1 MDKRDCTGFR
11 GFPSQPCFF
20 DKVGCNIKTIGV
32 VGAGTMGN
40 GIAQVCAA
48 AGLKVIMQDVGDVQ
62 VERGLNTVAG
72 SLDRLIKKEKISA
85 EDKQATL
92 SNITTT
98 TALAELADVDVVV
111 EAATENEE
119 LKLDIFRQLDNLCKP
134 GAILASN
141 TSSISLTRIAG
152 VTGRADQ
159 VIGMHFMNPVPMM
172 ALVEVIRALQT
183 SDAVYQQIHE
193 LSEFI
198 GKVPVEAKDSPGF
211 VANRILIPMI
221 NEAAYVYYEGLA
233 SAEGIDEI
241 MKLGMAHPMGPLM
254 LADLIG
260 LDTCYAVIKVLH
272 EGFGDSKYRPCPI
285 WQQMVDAGYLG
296 RKSGRGFYNYED
308 Q

>member
-1 MDKRDCTGFR
+1 M
-11 GFPSQPCFF
+11 
-20 DKVGCNIKTIGV
+20 NIKTIGV

-48 AGLKVIMQDVGDVQ
+48 AGLKVIMQDIGDAQ
-62 VERGLNTVAG
+62 VERGLSTIAG
-72 SLDRLIKKEKISA
+72 SLDRLIKKEKINA
-85 EDKQATL
+85 EDRQSTL

-98 TALAELADVDVVV
+98 TQLADLADVDVVV
-111 EAATENEE
+111 EAAIEDEA
-119 LKLDIFRQLDNLCKP
+119 LKLDIFRQLDSLCKP
-134 GAILASN
+134 EAILASN

-152 VTGRADQ
+152 VTERAQQ
-159 VIGMHFMNPVPMM
+159 VVGMHFMNPVPMM

-183 SDAVYQQIHE
+183 SDEVYQQIHE

-296 RKSGRGFYNYED
+296 RKSGRGFYNYEN

>member
-1 MDKRDCTGFR
+1 M
-11 GFPSQPCFF
+11 
-20 DKVGCNIKTIGV
+20 NIKTVGV
-32 VGAGTMGN
+32 IGAGTMGN
-40 GIAQVCAA
+40 GITQVCAS
-48 AGLKVIMQDVGDVQ
+48 AGLKVIMQDIGESQ
-62 VERGLNTVAG
+62 VANGLNTIAG
-72 SLDRLIKKEKISA
+72 SLERLIKKEKIS
-85 EDKQATL
+85 EVDKESAL
-92 SNITTT
+92 ANIDTTT
-98 TALAELADVDVVV
+98 SLEELADADIVI
-111 EAATENEE
+111 EAATENEA
-119 LKLDIFRQLDNLCKP
+119 LKLGLFEQLDKICKP
-134 GAILASN
+134 DAILASN

-152 VTGRADQ
+152 ATQRAGQ

-183 SDAVYQQIHE
+183 TDVTYQTVHA

-221 NEAAYVYYEGLA
+221 NEAAYVYNEGLA
-233 SAEGIDEI
+233 SVEGIDEI

-272 EGFGDSKYRPCPI
+272 DGFGDSKYRPCPI

-296 RKSGRGFYNYED
+296 RKSGRGFYNYAE
-308 Q
+308 

>member
-1 MDKRDCTGFR
+1 M
-11 GFPSQPCFF
+11 
-20 DKVGCNIKTIGV
+20 NIKTIGV

-40 GIAQVCAA
+40 GIAQVAS
-48 AGLKVIMQDVGDVQ
+48 AGLKVIMQDIGDAQ
-62 VERGLNTVAG
+62 VERGLSTVAG

-85 EDKQATL
+85 EDKQSTL

-98 TALAELADVDVVV
+98 TQLANLADVDVVV
-111 EAATENEE
+111 EAATENQA
-119 LKLDIFRQLDNLCKP
+119 LKLDIFRQLDSLCQP
-134 GAILASN
+134 ETILASN

-152 VTGRADQ
+152 VTGRADK
-159 VIGMHFMNPVPMM
+159 VVGMHFMNPVPMM

-183 SDAVYQQIHE
+183 SDEVYQQIHE

-233 SAEGIDEI
+233 SAAGIDEI
-241 MKLGMAHPMGPLM
+241 MKLGMAHPMGPLE

-296 RKSGRGFYNYED
+296 RKSGRGFYNYEN

>member
-1 MDKRDCTGFR
+1 M
-11 GFPSQPCFF
+11 S
-20 DKVGCNIKTIGV
+20 IKTVGV

-40 GIAQVCAA
+40 GIVQVCAA
-48 AGLKVIMQDVGDVQ
+48 AGLRVIMQDIGETQ
-62 VERGLNTVAG
+62 VERGLNTIAG
-72 SLDRLIKKEKISA
+72 SLDRLLKKEKIGP
-85 EDKQATL
+85 EDKEATL
-92 SNITTT
+92 TNIETTT
-98 TALAELADVDVVV
+98 SLAELADVDIVI
-111 EAATENEE
+111 EAATENEA
-119 LKLDIFRQLDNLCKP
+119 LKLDIFAQLDKLCKP
-134 GAILASN
+134 EAILASN
-141 TSSISLTRIAG
+141 TSSISLTKIAG
-152 VTGRADQ
+152 ATARADQ

-183 SDAVYQQIHE
+183 SDATYQAVHQ
-193 LSEFI
+193 LSEAI
-198 GKVPVEAKDSPGF
+198 GKVPIEAKDSPGF

-296 RKSGRGFYNYED
+296 RKTGRGFYSYD
-308 Q
+308 A

>member
-1 MDKRDCTGFR
+1 MTNEVKM
-11 GFPSQPCFF
+11 S
-20 DKVGCNIKTIGV
+20 IKTVGV

-40 GIAQVCAA
+40 GIVQVCAA
-48 AGLKVIMQDVGDVQ
+48 AGLKVIMQDIGEAQ
-62 VERGLNTVAG
+62 VKRGLDTVAG
-72 SLDRLIKKEKISA
+72 SLDRLIKKEKITVD
-85 EDKQATL
+85 DKQSTL
-92 SNITTT
+92 ANIDTTT
-98 TALAELADVDVVV
+98 SLEALTDVDIVI
-111 EAATENEE
+111 EAATENEA
-119 LKLDIFRQLDNLCKP
+119 LKLELFGQLDKICKAD
-134 GAILASN
+134 AILASN
-141 TSSISLTRIAG
+141 TCSISLTRIAG
-152 VTGRADQ
+152 ATQRAGQ

-183 SDAVYQQIHE
+183 TDETYRVVHE

-198 GKVPVEAKDSPGF
+198 GKIPVEAKDSPGF

-296 RKSGRGFYNYED
+296 RKSGRGFYNYEE
-308 Q
+308 

>member
-1 MDKRDCTGFR
+1 M
-11 GFPSQPCFF
+11 
-20 DKVGCNIKTIGV
+20 NLKTVGV

-40 GIAQVCAA
+40 GIVQVCAA
-48 AGLKVIMQDVGDVQ
+48 AGLKVIMQDIGEAQ
-62 VERGLNTVAG
+62 LERGLATISG
-72 SLDRLIKKEKISA
+72 SLDRLIKKEKIEA
-85 EDKQATL
+85 ADKQATL
-92 SNITTT
+92 ANIETSTQLD
-98 TALAELADVDVVV
+98 ALASADIVI
-111 EAATENEE
+111 EAATENEA
-119 LKLDIFRQLDNLCKP
+119 LKLEIFARLDQLAKP
-134 GAILASN
+134 EAILASN
-141 TSSISLTRIAG
+141 TSSISLTKIAG
-152 VTGRADQ
+152 ATQRPEQ

-172 ALVEVIRALQT
+172 ALVELIRALQT
-183 SDAVYQQIHE
+183 SDKVYQQVHE

-211 VANRILIPMI
+211 VSNRILIPMI

-233 SAEGIDEI
+233 SAAGIDEI

-296 RKSGRGFYNYED
+296 RKTGRGFYTYDN
-308 Q
+308 

>member
-1 MDKRDCTGFR
+1 M
-11 GFPSQPCFF
+11 S
-20 DKVGCNIKTIGV
+20 IKTVGV

-40 GIAQVCAA
+40 GIVQVCAA
-48 AGLKVIMQDVGDVQ
+48 AGLKVIMQDIGEAQ
-62 VERGLNTVAG
+62 VKRGLDTVAG

-85 EDKQATL
+85 DDKQSTL
-92 SNITTT
+92 ANIDTTT
-98 TALAELADVDVVV
+98 SLDALSDVDIVI
-111 EAATENEE
+111 EAATENEA
-119 LKLDIFRQLDNLCKP
+119 LKLELFGQLDKICKAD
-134 GAILASN
+134 AILASN

-152 VTGRADQ
+152 ATQRAGQ

-183 SDAVYQQIHE
+183 TDETYRVVHE

-198 GKVPVEAKDSPGF
+198 GKIPVEAKDSPGF

-296 RKSGRGFYNYED
+296 RKSGRGFYNYEE
-308 Q
+308 

>member
-1 MDKRDCTGFR
+1 M
-11 GFPSQPCFF
+11 S
-20 DKVGCNIKTIGV
+20 IKTVGV

-40 GIAQVCAA
+40 GIVQVCAA
-48 AGLKVIMQDVGDVQ
+48 AGLRVIMQDIGETQ
-62 VERGLNTVAG
+62 VERGLNTIAG
-72 SLDRLIKKEKISA
+72 SLDRLLKKEKIGP
-85 EDKQATL
+85 EDKEATL
-92 SNITTT
+92 TNIETTT
-98 TALAELADVDVVV
+98 SLAELADVDIVI
-111 EAATENEE
+111 EAATENEA
-119 LKLDIFRQLDNLCKP
+119 LKLDIFAQLDRLCKP

-141 TSSISLTRIAG
+141 TSSISLTKIAG
-152 VTGRADQ
+152 ATERADQ

-183 SDAVYQQIHE
+183 SDATYQAVHQ
-193 LSEFI
+193 LSEAI
-198 GKVPVEAKDSPGF
+198 GKVPIEARDSPGF

-296 RKSGRGFYNYED
+296 RKTGRGFYSYD
-308 Q
+308 A

>member
-1 MDKRDCTGFR
+1 M
-11 GFPSQPCFF
+11 
-20 DKVGCNIKTIGV
+20 NIKTVGV
-32 VGAGTMGN
+32 IGAGTMGN
-40 GIAQVCAA
+40 GIAQVCAS
-48 AGLKVIMQDVGDVQ
+48 AGLKVIMQDIGETQ
-62 VERGLNTVAG
+62 VANGLNTIVG

-85 EDKQATL
+85 TDKESTL
-92 SNITTT
+92 ANIDTTT
-98 TALAELADVDVVV
+98 SLEKLAAADIVI
-111 EAATENEE
+111 EAATENEA
-119 LKLDIFRQLDNLCKP
+119 LKLEIFEQLDKICKP
-134 GAILASN
+134 DAILTSN

-152 VTGRADQ
+152 ATRRADQ

-172 ALVEVIRALQT
+172 ALIEVIRALQT
-183 SDAVYQQIHE
+183 SDATYRAVHE

-198 GKVPVEAKDSPGF
+198 GKVPIEARDSPGF

-272 EGFGDSKYRPCPI
+272 DGFGDSKYRPCPI

-296 RKSGRGFYNYED
+296 RKAGRGFYTYD
-308 Q
+308 K

>member
-1 MDKRDCTGFR
+1 M
-11 GFPSQPCFF
+11 
-20 DKVGCNIKTIGV
+20 NIKTVGV
-32 VGAGTMGN
+32 IGAGTMGN
-40 GIAQVCAA
+40 GIAQVCAS
-48 AGLKVIMQDVGDVQ
+48 AGLKVVMQDIGEAQ
-62 VERGLNTVAG
+62 VANGLNTIAG
-72 SLDRLIKKEKISA
+72 SLDRLIRKEKISA
-85 EDKQATL
+85 ADKESTL
-92 SNITTT
+92 ANIDTTISLEK
-98 TALAELADVDVVV
+98 LAAADIVI
-111 EAATENEE
+111 EAATENEA
-119 LKLDIFRQLDNLCKP
+119 LKLGLFEQLDKICKP
-134 GAILASN
+134 DAILASN

-152 VTGRADQ
+152 ATRRADQ

-172 ALVEVIRALQT
+172 ALIEVIRALQT
-183 SDAVYQQIHE
+183 SDATYRTVHE

-272 EGFGDSKYRPCPI
+272 DGFGDSKYRPCPI

-296 RKSGRGFYNYED
+296 RKAGRGFYTYDE
-308 Q
+308 

>member
-1 MDKRDCTGFR
+1 M
-11 GFPSQPCFF
+11 
-20 DKVGCNIKTIGV
+20 NIRKIGV

-40 GIAQVCAA
+40 GIVQVCAA
-48 AGLKVIMQDVGDVQ
+48 AGIEVIMQDIGDAQ
-62 VERGLNTVAG
+62 LERGLQTIDG
-72 SLDRLIKKEKISA
+72 SLDRLIKKEKIGDA
-85 EDKQATL
+85 DKKATL
-92 SNITTT
+92 ARITTT
-98 TALAELADVDVVV
+98 TELADLASVDLVI
-111 EAATENEE
+111 EAATENEA
-119 LKLDIFRQLDNLCKP
+119 LKLGIFRQLDQLCQP
-134 GAILASN
+134 QTILASN

-152 VTGRADQ
+152 VTGRAGQ

-183 SDAVYQQIHE
+183 TDAVYQVIHE

-241 MKLGMAHPMGPLM
+241 MNLGMAHPMGPLM

-260 LDTCYAVIKVLH
+260 LDTCLAVIKVLH

-296 RKSGRGFYNYED
+296 RKSGRGFYQY
-308 Q
+308 

>member
-1 MDKRDCTGFR
+1 M
-11 GFPSQPCFF
+11 
-20 DKVGCNIKTIGV
+20 NIKTVGV

-40 GIAQVCAA
+40 GIAQVCAV
-48 AGLKVIMQDVGDVQ
+48 AGLEVIMQDIDPAQ
-62 VERGLNTVAG
+62 VVRGLNTISG
-72 SLDRLIKKEKISA
+72 SLDRLIKKEKIGDA
-85 EDKQATL
+85 EKQSTL
-92 SNITTT
+92 ANITTT
-98 TALAELADVDVVV
+98 TALADLADVDIVI
-111 EAATENEE
+111 EAATENEA
-119 LKLDIFRQLDNLCKP
+119 LKLDIFRQLDELCQAD
-134 GAILASN
+134 AILASN
-141 TSSISLTRIAG
+141 TSSISLTKIAG
-152 VTGRADQ
+152 VTRRAGQ

-183 SDAVYQQIHE
+183 SDEVYRAVHE

-296 RKSGRGFYNYED
+296 RKSGRGFYNYQE

>member
-1 MDKRDCTGFR
+1 M
-11 GFPSQPCFF
+11 
-20 DKVGCNIKTIGV
+20 NIKTIGV

-40 GIAQVCAA
+40 GIVQVCAA
-48 AGLKVIMQDVGDVQ
+48 AGLEIIMQDIGEAQ
-62 VERGLNTVAG
+62 LERGMKTIAG
-72 SLDRLIKKEKISA
+72 SFDRLIKKEKIGDA
-85 EDKQATL
+85 DKQAAL
-92 SNITTT
+92 DKISTT
-98 TALAELADVDVVV
+98 TALADLAGVDIVI
-111 EAATENEE
+111 EAATENEA
-119 LKLDIFRQLDNLCKP
+119 LKLDIFKQLDEICQP
-134 GAILASN
+134 DAILASN

-152 VTGRADQ
+152 ATARAGQ
-159 VIGMHFMNPVPMM
+159 VIGMHFMNPVPIM

-183 SDAVYQQIHE
+183 TDAVYRAVHE

-221 NEAAYVYYEGLA
+221 NEAAYVYNEGLA

-296 RKSGRGFYNYED
+296 RKSGRGFYNYENR
-308 Q
+308 

>member
-1 MDKRDCTGFR
+1 M
-11 GFPSQPCFF
+11 S
-20 DKVGCNIKTIGV
+20 IKTVGV
-32 VGAGTMGN
+32 IGAGTMGN
-40 GIAQVCAA
+40 GIAQVCAS
-48 AGLKVIMQDVGDVQ
+48 AGLKVIMQDIGESQ
-62 VERGLNTVAG
+62 VANGLNTIST

-85 EDKQATL
+85 ADKESTL
-92 SNITTT
+92 AKIDTTT
-98 TALAELADVDVVV
+98 SLETLGEVDIVI
-111 EAATENEE
+111 EAATENEA
-119 LKLDIFRQLDNLCKP
+119 LKLDIFRQLDKICKAD
-134 GAILASN
+134 AILASN

-152 VTGRADQ
+152 ATQRADQ

-172 ALVEVIRALQT
+172 ALIEVIRALQT
-183 SDAVYQQIHE
+183 SDATYRAVHE

-296 RKSGRGFYNYED
+296 RKSGRGFYIYKD
-308 Q
+308 

>member
-1 MDKRDCTGFR
+1 M
-11 GFPSQPCFF
+11 
-20 DKVGCNIKTIGV
+20 NIKTVGV
-32 VGAGTMGN
+32 IGAGTMGN
-40 GIAQVCAA
+40 GIAQVCAS
-48 AGLKVIMQDVGDVQ
+48 AGLKVIMQDIGESQ
-62 VERGLNTVAG
+62 VANGLNTIST
-72 SLDRLIKKEKISA
+72 SLDRLIKKEKIGA
-85 EDKQATL
+85 ADKESTL
-92 SNITTT
+92 AKIDTTT
-98 TALAELADVDVVV
+98 SIEALGDVDIVI
-111 EAATENEE
+111 EAATENEA
-119 LKLDIFRQLDNLCKP
+119 LKLDIFRQLDKICKAD
-134 GAILASN
+134 AILSSN

-152 VTGRADQ
+152 ATQRAGQ

-183 SDAVYQQIHE
+183 TDTTYQSVHE

-221 NEAAYVYYEGLA
+221 NEAAYVYNEGLA

-296 RKSGRGFYNYED
+296 RKSGRGFYIYEE
-308 Q
+308 

>member
-1 MDKRDCTGFR
+1 MNT
-11 GFPSQPCFF
+11 
-20 DKVGCNIKTIGV
+20 KTIGV

-48 AGLKVIMQDVGDVQ
+48 AGLKVIMQDIGDAQ
-62 VERGLNTVAG
+62 VERGLSTVAG

-92 SNITTT
+92 SNITITT
-98 TALAELADVDVVV
+98 QLSDLADADVVV
-111 EAATENEE
+111 EAATENEA
-119 LKLDIFRQLDNLCKP
+119 LKLDIFRQLDSLCQP
-134 GAILASN
+134 EAILASN

-152 VTGRADQ
+152 VTGRADK

-172 ALVEVIRALQT
+172 ALIEVIRALQT
-183 SDAVYQQIHE
+183 SDAVYRQIHE

-272 EGFGDSKYRPCPI
+272 EGFGDPKYRPCPI

-296 RKSGRGFYNYED
+296 RKSGRGFYNYDE
-308 Q
+308 

>member
-1 MDKRDCTGFR
+1 M
-11 GFPSQPCFF
+11 
-20 DKVGCNIKTIGV
+20 NIKTVGV

-48 AGLKVIMQDVGDVQ
+48 AGLEVIMQDIDPAQ
-62 VERGLNTVAG
+62 VVRGLNTISG
-72 SLDRLIKKEKISA
+72 SLDRLIKKEKLDDAEKQSTLARIS
-85 EDKQATL
+85 
-92 SNITTT
+92 TT
-98 TALAELADVDVVV
+98 TALADLADADIVI
-111 EAATENEE
+111 EAATEREA
-119 LKLDIFRQLDNLCKP
+119 LKLDIFRQLDELCQP
-134 GAILASN
+134 DAILASN
-141 TSSISLTRIAG
+141 TSSISLTKIAG
-152 VTGRADQ
+152 VTARAGQ

-183 SDAVYQQIHE
+183 SDEVYRAVHE

-296 RKSGRGFYNYED
+296 RKSGRGFYNYGE
-308 Q
+308 

>member
-1 MDKRDCTGFR
+1 MK
-11 GFPSQPCFF
+11 
-20 DKVGCNIKTIGV
+20 IETIGV

-40 GIAQVCAA
+40 GIVQVCAA
-48 AGLKVIMQDVGDVQ
+48 AGLKVIMQDIGEAQ
-62 VERGLNTVAG
+62 VERGLNTIAG
-72 SLDRLIKKEKISA
+72 SLDRLIKKEKIS
-85 EDKQATL
+85 EQDKQATL
-92 SNITTT
+92 SSISTT
-98 TALAELADVDVVV
+98 TALADLADVDIVI
-111 EAATENEE
+111 EAATENEA
-119 LKLDIFRQLDNLCKP
+119 LKLDIFKQLDALCQP
-134 GAILASN
+134 DAILASN

-152 VTGRADQ
+152 VTQRAGQ
-159 VIGMHFMNPVPMM
+159 VIGMHFMNPVPIME
-172 ALVEVIRALQT
+172 LVEVIRALQT
-183 SDAVYQQIHE
+183 TDAVYQAVHE

-296 RKSGRGFYNYED
+296 RKSGRGFYTYS
-308 Q
+308 

>member
-1 MDKRDCTGFR
+1 M
-11 GFPSQPCFF
+11 
-20 DKVGCNIKTIGV
+20 NIKTVGV

-48 AGLKVIMQDVGDVQ
+48 AGLDVIMQDIGDAQ
-62 VERGLNTVAG
+62 VARGLSTISG
-72 SLDRLIKKEKISA
+72 SLDRLIKKEKINEA
-85 EDKQATL
+85 DKQTTMGH
-92 SNITTT
+92 ITTT
-98 TALAELADVDVVV
+98 TALADLANVDIVI
-111 EAATENEE
+111 EAATENEA
-119 LKLDIFRQLDNLCKP
+119 LKLDIFRQLDAVCKSE
-134 GAILASN
+134 AILASN

-152 VTGRADQ
+152 VTERAGQ

-183 SDAVYQQIHE
+183 TDAVYQAVHE

-221 NEAAYVYYEGLA
+221 NEAAYVFYEGLA

-272 EGFGDSKYRPCPI
+272 DGFGDSKYRPCPI

-296 RKSGRGFYNYED
+296 RKSGRGFYNYQD

>member
-1 MDKRDCTGFR
+1 MNIRT
-11 GFPSQPCFF
+11 
-20 DKVGCNIKTIGV
+20 VGVI
-32 VGAGTMGN
+32 GAGTMGN

-48 AGLKVIMQDVGDVQ
+48 AGLDVIMQDIGATQ
-62 VERGLNTVAG
+62 VERGLKTIDG

-85 EDKQATL
+85 DDKQATL
-92 SNITTT
+92 ARIGTTT
-98 TALAELADVDVVV
+98 DLADLAKVDIVI
-111 EAATENEE
+111 EAATENEA
-119 LKLDIFRQLDNLCKP
+119 LKLDIFRQLDEICQP
-134 GAILASN
+134 DAILASN

-152 VTGRADQ
+152 VTQRAGQ

-183 SDAVYQQIHE
+183 SDAVYRVVHE

-296 RKSGRGFYNYED
+296 RKSGRGFYNYQE

>member
-1 MDKRDCTGFR
+1 M
-11 GFPSQPCFF
+11 
-20 DKVGCNIKTIGV
+20 NIKTVGV

-40 GIAQVCAA
+40 GIVQVCAA
-48 AGLKVIMQDVGDVQ
+48 AGLEVIMQDIGDAQ
-62 VERGLNTVAG
+62 LERGMNTIAG
-72 SLDRLIKKEKISA
+72 SFDRLIKKEKIGDA
-85 EDKQATL
+85 DKQAAL
-92 SNITTT
+92 DKISTT
-98 TALAELADVDVVV
+98 TALADLSGVDIVI
-111 EAATENEE
+111 EAATENEA
-119 LKLDIFRQLDNLCKP
+119 LKLDIFKQLDEICQP
-134 GAILASN
+134 DAILASN

-152 VTGRADQ
+152 ATSRAGQ
-159 VIGMHFMNPVPMM
+159 VIGMHFMNPVPIM

-183 SDAVYQQIHE
+183 TDAVYRAAHE

-272 EGFGDSKYRPCPI
+272 DGFGDSKYRPCPI

-296 RKSGRGFYNYED
+296 RKSGRGFYRYDE
-308 Q
+308 